1 MKRLLSCSSLIIL
14 SACKTTS
21 STPLQAVTVKP
32 KALIGTAYDAVTQEF
47 TGVSCLDLGSLAA
60 DDYEMHALGS
70 MRSEERQGTNAQELE
85 SAFGAFQKSF
95 YNVATGLRL
104 SRPYEMVQR
113 IVENESELVSLRLVQ
128 SEYGGLRFKPAGLQK
143 LRLTREAQTLVQQI
157 LIAEGSERVQL
168 VDSFIQTC
176 GTGFLAG
183 MRYKLSIAA
192 SLRWVLKNPADKER
206 WSADLGWSAIDAGSE
221 APRNVPIVRLRYESH
236 LKETREVSLR
246 TLGESGSRDC
256 PADALA
262 PCLDAFRLF
271 SNATVPIWQKL
282 VMTHADDFDS
292 VLPLAFLSD
301 PEVLSYQDVEPA
313 LAGITLGP
321 NDAESEAWQKARDA
335 FVDLYARTYRKVQA
349 YERLGATERLQK
361 AKAFLQQISTDA
373 APCYR
378 PLLQRELCVKNAEVL
393 SSALDQL

>member
-47 TGVSCLDLGSLAA
+47 TGVSCLDLGGLTAE
-60 DDYEMHALGS
+60 DYEMRALGS

-113 IVENESELVSLRLVQ
+113 IVENDSELVSLRLVQ

-143 LRLTREAQTLVQQI
+143 LRLSREAQTLVQQI
-157 LIAEGSERVQL
+157 LIARGGERTQL
-168 VDSFIQTC
+168 VDAFIQTC

-192 SLRWVLKNPADKER
+192 SLRWVFKNPADKER
-206 WSADLGWSAIDAGSE
+206 WGADIRRSE
-221 APRNVPIVRLRYESH
+221 LDGGPEIPRNVPIVRLRYENYM
-236 LKETREVSLR
+236 KETRELSQR
-246 TLGESGSRDC
+246 ALGESGNRDC
-256 PADALA
+256 PADAPA
-262 PCLDAFRLF
+262 PCLDALRLF
-271 SNATVPIWQKL
+271 SNATVPTWQKL
-282 VMTHADDFDS
+282 VAAHADDFDS

-321 NDAESEAWQKARDA
+321 KEAESEAWQKARDA
-335 FVDLYARTYRKVQA
+335 FVELYARTYRKIQA
-349 YERLGATERLQK
+349 YERLGATERMQK
-361 AKAFLQQISTDA
+361 TQAFLQQISVDA

-378 PLLQRELCVKNAEVL
+378 PLLQRELCVKNAEGL
-393 SSALDQL
+393 SLAFEQL